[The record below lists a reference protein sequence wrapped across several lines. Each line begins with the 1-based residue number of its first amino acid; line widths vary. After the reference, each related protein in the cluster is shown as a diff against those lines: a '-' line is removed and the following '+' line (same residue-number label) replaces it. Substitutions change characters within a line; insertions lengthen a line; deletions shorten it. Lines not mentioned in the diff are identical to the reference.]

1 MLHLNT
7 HRVVRSSTIQSP
19 FYSLYFFSSLSS
31 RLCSQTKNQKKLAAE
46 EAVAPA
52 VVADAAAPAPAE
64 GAGKARTPKVKAPQV
79 PKVNKMAPKA
89 NKKEAASTGAV
100 QIGIEYK
107 KDVDFPK
114 WYQQV
119 CREKGHLLLSCKKC
133 VVGHCD

>member
-1 MLHLNT
+1 MLT
-7 HRVVRSSTIQSP
+7 CTPIACSIQSP
-19 FYSLYFFSSLSS
+19 FLFTLFLSLSS
-31 RLCSQTKNQKKLAAE
+31 CALSNKTLAAE

-52 VVADAAAPAPAE
+52 VIADAVAAAPAE

-89 NKKEAASTGAV
+89 KKEAASTGAV

-119 CREKGHLLLSCKKC
+119 
-133 VVGHCD
+133 